1 MRIGLYG
8 GTFNP
13 IHTGHL
19 LTAQHILDELQL
31 DKILFI
37 PNGLPPH
44 RQLPGISNQIRLD
57 MVLEA
62 CKLNPRFEVSTVEL
76 DSDQTSYSY
85 QTVAKLKQQFLHDHL
100 FFVAGVDSI
109 LNYVWKNFDQ
119 LLSNLSGF
127 AVASRPGYDR
137 IALKEKLALEG
148 LSHLDRILHIETPLF
163 EISSTEIR
171 ERRQRGASLQY
182 FLPEGLVELIESQGL
197 YLQCDDSLFR

>member
-1 MRIGLYG
+1 MRTGLYG

-19 LTAQHILDELQL
+19 LTAQHILDKLQL
-31 DKILFI
+31 DRILFI

-44 RQLPGISNQIRLD
+44 RQSPGISNEIRLA
-57 MVLEA
+57 MVREA

-76 DSDQTSYSY
+76 DSDQTSYSF
-85 QTVAKLKQQFLHDHL
+85 QTVERLKLKFPQDEL
-100 FFVAGVDSI
+100 FFIAGVDSI

-137 IALKEKLALEG
+137 SALQQKLQQEG
-148 LSHLDRILHIETPLF
+148 LTNLHRILHIETPLF

-171 ERRQRGASLQY
+171 ERCQSGASLHY
-182 FLPEGLVELIESQGL
+182 FLPEGLVNMIESQGL
-197 YLQCDDSLFR
+197 YAHPC

>member
-19 LTAQHILDELQL
+19 LTAQHILDKLQL
-31 DKILFI
+31 DRILFI

-44 RQLPGISNQIRLD
+44 RQSAGISNDIRLA
-57 MVLEA
+57 MVREA
-62 CKLNPRFEVSTVEL
+62 CKLNPKFEVSTVEL

-85 QTVAKLKQQFLHDHL
+85 QTVEKLKLQFPQDQLY
-100 FFVAGVDSI
+100 FIAGVDSI
-109 LNYVWKNFDQ
+109 LSYVWKNFDQ
-119 LLSNLSGF
+119 LLANLAGF

-137 IALKEKLALEG
+137 GALKQKLEQEG
-148 LSHLDRILHIETPLF
+148 LTHLNRVLHIETPLF

-171 ERRQRGASLQY
+171 ERCQRGASLQY
-182 FLPEGLVELIESQGL
+182 FLPEGLVSLIESQGL
-197 YLQCDDSLFR
+197 YAHLF